1 MADTFLYERK
11 IGLLIWQT
19 SNYWQSKLRKTLKP
33 YNLSL
38 NEYLILE
45 SIFLLKNTNKELSQN
60 KISSFSGI
68 DLSVASVTFK
78 FLEKKNLISRQL
90 KFDNRKKIIEMLLK
104 GENLYKE
111 ISPFILTEEKT
122 IFMKLENETL
132 NFTNSLKLL
141 LGKNIRIKANKY
153 K

>member
-1 MADTFLYERK
+1 
-11 IGLLIWQT
+11 
-19 SNYWQSKLRKTLKP
+19 
-33 YNLSL
+33 
-38 NEYLILE
+38 
-45 SIFLLKNTNKELSQN
+45 
-60 KISSFSGI
+60 
-68 DLSVASVTFK
+68 
-78 FLEKKNLISRQL
+78 
-90 KFDNRKKIIEMLLK
+90 MLLK

>member
-78 FLEKKNLISRQL
+78 FLEKKKLILRQL

-153 K
+153 T

>member
-1 MADTFLYERK
+1 MYALNF
-11 IGLLIWQT
+11 IQT
-19 SNYWQSKLRKTLKP
+19 KCDQ
-33 YNLSL
+33 
-38 NEYLILE
+38 
-45 SIFLLKNTNKELSQN
+45 LSQN

-153 K
+153 T

>member
-78 FLEKKNLISRQL
+78 FLEKKKLISRQL
-90 KFDNRKKIIEMLLK
+90 KFDNRKKIIEMLPK

-153 K
+153 I

>member
-78 FLEKKNLISRQL
+78 FLEKKKLISRQL
-90 KFDNRKKIIEMLLK
+90 KFDNRKKIIEMLRK

-153 K
+153 I

>member
-45 SIFLLKNTNKELSQN
+45 SIFLLKNTNKELSQ
-60 KISSFSGI
+60 I
-68 DLSVASVTFK
+68 K
-78 FLEKKNLISRQL
+78 FLVFLELTYQL
-90 KFDNRKKIIEMLLK
+90 
-104 GENLYKE
+104 
-111 ISPFILTEEKT
+111 PV
-122 IFMKLENETL
+122 
-132 NFTNSLKLL
+132 
-141 LGKNIRIKANKY
+141 
-153 K
+153 

>member
-78 FLEKKNLISRQL
+78 FLEKKKLISRQL
-90 KFDNRKKIIEMLLK
+90 KFDNRKKIIEMLRK

-153 K
+153 T

>member
-78 FLEKKNLISRQL
+78 FLEKKKLISRQL

-153 K
+153 I

>member
-90 KFDNRKKIIEMLLK
+90 KFDNRKKIIEMLRK

>member
-78 FLEKKNLISRQL
+78 FLEKKKLISRQL
-90 KFDNRKKIIEMLLK
+90 KFDNRKKIIEMLPK

-153 K
+153 T